1 MFRLG
6 IVGSDNSHAIQFA
19 SLANLEKGVDGMR
32 IPDVQV
38 THIYGID
45 PQRTKEVAEK
55 CHIPHIVENLP
66 DMIGAVDGIACVW
79 RHGSRH
85 LKDTL
90 PFLEAG
96 IPAFVDKPLAA
107 SVEDAEKLIDAAQ
120 KAGVGFT
127 SFSTLRFATSSVQF
141 IEHLGENV
149 GEIRS
154 GVSTGP
160 ADRASEYDGIFFY
173 GIHAVEMMH
182 AVFGYGCSKVTA
194 VEHGKNVMA
203 VCELPQDVLVTLNFL
218 GNAVYVFNVTVFG
231 TKGWQSHAVDYKTCY
246 YEGMKVFLDCL
257 RTGKWPLTPEQLVEP
272 VKILAAVEESLKT
285 GKTVSLG

>member
-19 SLANLEKGVDGMR
+19 SLANLEEGVGGFR

-45 PQRTKEVAEK
+45 PERTKEVAEK
-55 CHIPHIVENLP
+55 SRIPHIVENLK

-107 SVEDAEKLIDAAQ
+107 SVEDAEKLIEAAQ

-127 SFSTLRFATSSVQF
+127 SFSTLRYAVSTVQF
-141 IEHLGENV
+141 INHLSETV
-149 GEIRS
+149 GEIRA

-160 ADRASEYDGIFFY
+160 ADRSSEYDGIFFY

-182 AVFGYGCSKVTA
+182 AVFGYGCTRVTA

-203 VCELPQDVLVTLNFL
+203 VCQLPQEVLVTLNFL
-218 GNAVYVFNVTVFG
+218 GNATYVFNVTVFG
-231 TKGWQSHAVDYKTCY
+231 TKGWQSHAVDSSTCY
-246 YEGMKVFLDCL
+246 YEGMKTFLDCL
-257 RTGKWPLTPEQLVEP
+257 RTGKWPLSAEQLLEP
-272 VKILAAVEESLKT
+272 VKILAAVEESIKT
-285 GKTVSLG
+285 GKPVLLG